1 MLALEKSSRD
11 LIDKVKNTED
21 LKTVDFEIDRFDT
34 GNEIESLANT
44 IREMTIDMKQY
55 SEDMLKAQEKIQK
68 AEKEAKDAAK
78 IAELQNS
85 LSSLLINMPGLS
97 FSKDAKTGEYLAC
110 NQAFAEY
117 AHKNNPEEVAG
128 LTDYDIFDPVTAQH
142 FVEDDRIALSMDEPY
157 VFFEDVFDAA
167 GNPKQFQTT
176 KQKYIDSLG
185 RLCTLGLCV
194 DVTEMEEIKRENI
207 ETRSAYDKAVN
218 ESVTYGH
225 IASTLI
231 EDYAELVYIDL
242 ENCRYIE
249 YYKDED
255 NDKGLVETKGENIF
269 EDFHAFARD
278 NFDPKD
284 QETFIKTFTREN
296 VIRSLDEDQSFALTY
311 RMLKNDVPIYYH
323 LKAIPM
329 KDDRRH
335 IIMAVND
342 IDMQVKQQEAI
353 DRVVTERTTYAR
365 ISALSGDFICIYVI
379 DPDTDHFIEYGA
391 VKGYEDRGFSKE
403 GDDFFGTVRENIE
416 GNIHP
421 DDMQRFDSLFNK
433 DTILNE
439 IEKNGIFSMRYRIM
453 IKGIAKFV
461 MMKASTVT
469 EGNKLKLIIGINDID
484 AHVRQEEEY
493 QFKLSQAQRRA
504 NVDALTGVK
513 NKHAYIDLENRLN
526 RQIESGEDVRF
537 AILVFDVNDLKEI
550 NDSEG
555 HQAGDRYIRDACMII
570 CRIFKHSPV
579 FRVGGDEFVVV
590 AQDSDYDDLDNLL
603 DQLKESNDKNAES
616 NGVVIACGMSRF
628 NADRKVETV
637 FARADR
643 QMYVNKHDL
652 KVLIS

>member
-1 MLALEKSSRD
+1 
-11 LIDKVKNTED
+11 
-21 LKTVDFEIDRFDT
+21 
-34 GNEIESLANT
+34 
-44 IREMTIDMKQY
+44 
-55 SEDMLKAQEKIQK
+55 
-68 AEKEAKDAAK
+68 
-78 IAELQNS
+78 
-85 LSSLLINMPGLS
+85 
-97 FSKDAKTGEYLAC
+97 
-110 NQAFAEY
+110 
-117 AHKNNPEEVAG
+117 
-128 LTDYDIFDPVTAQH
+128 
-142 FVEDDRIALSMDEPY
+142 
-157 VFFEDVFDAA
+157 
-167 GNPKQFQTT
+167 
-176 KQKYIDSLG
+176 
-185 RLCTLGLCV
+185 
-194 DVTEMEEIKRENI
+194 
-207 ETRSAYDKAVN
+207 
-218 ESVTYGH
+218 
-225 IASTLI
+225 
-231 EDYAELVYIDL
+231 
-242 ENCRYIE
+242 
-249 YYKDED
+249 
-255 NDKGLVETKGENIF
+255 
-269 EDFHAFARD
+269 
-278 NFDPKD
+278 
-284 QETFIKTFTREN
+284 
-296 VIRSLDEDQSFALTY
+296 
-311 RMLKNDVPIYYH
+311 
-323 LKAIPM
+323 
-329 KDDRRH
+329 
-335 IIMAVND
+335 
-342 IDMQVKQQEAI
+342 
-353 DRVVTERTTYAR
+353 
-365 ISALSGDFICIYVI
+365 
-379 DPDTDHFIEYGA
+379 
-391 VKGYEDRGFSKE
+391 
-403 GDDFFGTVRENIE
+403 
-416 GNIHP
+416 
-421 DDMQRFDSLFNK
+421 
-433 DTILNE
+433 
-439 IEKNGIFSMRYRIM
+439 MRYRIM